1 MEKEDKTKSLDK
13 NNFEN
18 PVTFYK
24 EELYARAQLATY
36 RFGGGEQHL
45 DLDTDLEINPIR
57 SPDKIDYRTT
67 TEAPARKKKNGD
79 S

>member
-1 MEKEDKTKSLDK
+1 MEKKDKTKSLDK

-18 PVTFYK
+18 PAIFYK
-24 EELYARAQLATY
+24 EELYAHAQLATY

-45 DLDTDLEINPIR
+45 DTDLGINPIR
-57 SPDKIDYRTT
+57 SPDKIDYKTT